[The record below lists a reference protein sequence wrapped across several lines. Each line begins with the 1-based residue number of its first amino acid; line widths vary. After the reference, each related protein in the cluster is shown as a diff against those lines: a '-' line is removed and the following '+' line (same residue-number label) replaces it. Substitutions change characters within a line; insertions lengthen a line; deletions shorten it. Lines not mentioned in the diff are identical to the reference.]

1 MATSLLIKNG
11 RIIDPASGKDAAGD
25 ILVADGK
32 IVKIAKKISQRA
44 GKIIDAKGCWVVPG
58 LIDMHVH
65 LRDPG
70 CAEQETIASGTR
82 AAARGG
88 FTTICCMANT
98 DPVADTASVIKYI
111 VSKAKAEGVVNVLP
125 VGAVTRGLKGEELAE
140 MGLMREAG
148 AIAFSD
154 DGHPISNAGV
164 FRKALEY
171 ARQFDL
177 PIISHSEDL
186 GLSEGGHMN
195 EGALSTQL
203 GLKGIPAQA
212 EYGAVARD
220 LQLAADFGRVHIAH
234 VSTAQSVNLIRAA
247 KKQKVKVTAET
258 APHYFSLTEEA
269 VAGYN
274 TNAKVN
280 PPLRTAADVKA
291 VVAGLK
297 DGTLDVIAT
306 DHAPHTIDEKNIE
319 FAAAANG
326 MIGLE
331 TAVPLCITQ
340 LIKGAKMTP
349 LKVFAKLTINPA
361 RALNLKKG
369 TLHPGADADI
379 TIIDPAKPVII
390 SENDFASASK
400 NSPFIG
406 QKLFGKVKATIVGG
420 QVVYSA

>member
-1 MATSLLIKNG
+1 MSTLLIKNG
-11 RIIDPASGKDAAGD
+11 RIIDPASGKDAVGD
-25 ILVADGK
+25 VLVTGGK
-32 IVKIAKKISQRA
+32 IVKIAKRISQRA
-44 GKIIDAKGCWVVPG
+44 SKTIDAKGCWVLPG

-70 CAEQETIASGTR
+70 CAEQETIATGTR

-111 VSKAKAEGVVNVLP
+111 VAKARAEGVVNVLP

-140 MGLMREAG
+140 MGLMRDCG

-154 DGHPISNAGV
+154 DGKPVSNAGV

-171 ARQFDL
+171 ASQFDM

-186 GLSEGGHMN
+186 GLSEGGYMN
-195 EGALSTQL
+195 EGALSTQM

-212 EYGAVARD
+212 EYGAVSRD

-234 VSTAQSVNLIRAA
+234 VSCAESVKLIRAA
-247 KKQKVKVTAET
+247 KKQKVKATAET
-258 APHYFSLTEEA
+258 APHYFSLTEAA

-280 PPLRTAADVKA
+280 PPLRTPADVA
-291 VVAGLK
+291 SVIAGLK
-297 DGTLDVIAT
+297 DGTIDVIAT
-306 DHAPHTIDEKNIE
+306 DHAPRTVDEKNVE

-326 MIGLE
+326 LIGLE
-331 TAVPLCITQ
+331 TAVPLCITK
-340 LIKGAKMTP
+340 LIKGAKLNP
-349 LKVFAKLTINPA
+349 LKVFAKLTVNPA
-361 RALNLKKG
+361 RILNIQKG
-369 TLHPGADADI
+369 TLQAGADADI
-379 TIIDPAKPVII
+379 TIVDPDAQVVI
-390 SENDFASASK
+390 SDKDFASASK
-400 NSPFIG
+400 NSPFVG
-406 QKLFGKVKATIVGG
+406 QKLSGKVVATIVGG
-420 QVVYSA
+420 QVVYSV